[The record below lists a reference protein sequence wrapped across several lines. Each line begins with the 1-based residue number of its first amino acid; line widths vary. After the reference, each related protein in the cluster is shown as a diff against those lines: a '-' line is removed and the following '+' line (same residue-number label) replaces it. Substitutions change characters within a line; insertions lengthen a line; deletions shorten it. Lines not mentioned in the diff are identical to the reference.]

1 MRIVIV
7 YRERSDH
14 AREVEDWTREFSR
27 RTGEELEVVD
37 PDTRD
42 GADFCRLYDIVEYPT
57 IVALCNNGELQDMWR
72 GRPLPQINEVSA
84 FLTI

>member
-27 RTGEELEVVD
+27 RTGEELEAVD

-57 IVALCNNGELQDMWR
+57 IVALRNNGELQDMWR